1 MCGIVGY
8 IGKRDAT
15 PVLVEGLHRLEYRG
29 YDSAG
34 VAVVHRD
41 LHLAWLRRQLAIPQN
56 VPARGRRPGPSQR
69 ASGPWG
75 PRRTRIFLHE

>member
-15 PVLVEGLHRLEYRG
+15 PVLLEGLHRLEYRG

-34 VAVVHRD
+34 LMHARS
-41 LHLAWLRRQLAIPQN
+41 ALR
-56 VPARGRRPGPSQR
+56 PAQSPT
-69 ASGPWG
+69 
-75 PRRTRIFLHE
+75 RTRQPPDSCPKTGRNLP